1 MPFTDF
7 TFPEVLSDL
16 SLQLREADLYGAVE
30 PLALPGEFVSR
41 LLDDAALARAVATE
55 KARSEF
61 VVAPVLLELRRLA
74 PGRFGLFSG
83 VELKADPKAGLT
95 GFCDFLLT
103 RDARQ
108 FVVTSPI
115 LALVEAKNDNVRN
128 GLGQCI
134 AEMVAARVINE
145 RAQRPGPVH
154 GAVTTGTAWQFLR
167 LDSDAVT
174 LDTQEYH
181 VEQVARILAILR
193 AIVMG

>member
-1 MPFTDF
+1 MAFTDF
-7 TFPEVLSDL
+7 TFPDVLTDL
-16 SLQLREADLYGAVE
+16 SLTLREADLYSHVE
-30 PLALPGEFVSR
+30 PIALSPDFVAR
-41 LLDDAALARAVATE
+41 LLEDAALARAVSTE

-61 VVAPVLLELRRLA
+61 VVAPILLELRRLA

-83 VELKADPKAGLT
+83 IELRADPKVGLT

-108 FVVTSPI
+108 FVVSAPI

-134 AEMVAARVINE
+134 AEMTAARVIND
-145 RAQRPGPVH
+145 RAQRAEAVH
-154 GAVTTGTAWQFLR
+154 GVVTTGTAWQFLR
-167 LDSDAVT
+167 LDGDAVT

-181 VEQVARILAILR
+181 VEQVPRILAILR
-193 AIVMG
+193 GIVCA